1 MKQIFNNNENNAVK
15 DRIFTPLYGVKL
27 QDGLFCEVFHKNFEY
42 LKKIDVD
49 AALYW
54 FRKKAGKMRR
64 VSLIGDISRI
74 ISKDRL
80 PA

>member
-49 AALYW
+49 AA
-54 FRKKAGKMRR
+54 R
-64 VSLIGDISRI
+64 
-74 ISKDRL
+74 
-80 PA
+80 

>member
-42 LKKIDVD
+42 FPVGVPAVRTAERRTQFFK
-49 AALYW
+49 LYAK
-54 FRKKAGKMRR
+54 FIFHK
-64 VSLIGDISRI
+64 
-74 ISKDRL
+74 
-80 PA
+80 